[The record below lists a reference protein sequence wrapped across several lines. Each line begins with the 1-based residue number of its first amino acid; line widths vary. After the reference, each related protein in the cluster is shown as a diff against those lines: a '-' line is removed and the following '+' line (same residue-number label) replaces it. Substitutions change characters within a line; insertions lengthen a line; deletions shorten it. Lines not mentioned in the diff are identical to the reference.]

1 MKRHVDCMR
10 HLYAARRV
18 ARVDVN
24 VFSGPA
30 IQLLVERSAG
40 IFQGNERFAA
50 RLCRDDV
57 LIDGGIIGQERIEI
71 DRDGEVG
78 HGANSSLAVAPRGL
92 SVPFGM
98 YDARSSDDDPMG

>member
-1 MKRHVDCMR
+1 MR

-18 ARVDVN
+18 ACVHVY
-24 VFSGPA
+24 VFSGPT
-30 IQLLVERSAG
+30 IQLFVEGSAD

-57 LIDGGIIGQERIEI
+57 LIDGGIIGQEGIET
-71 DRDGEVG
+71 DRDGEVC
-78 HGANSSLAVAPRGL
+78 HGANSSLGVTPRSL
-92 SVPFGM
+92 SVPFPM